1 MKGEVLIADRIPH
14 ARMDGVARY
23 MTQLALQ
30 FADRPGDPDVRILCR
45 GRALSPTA
53 WLARCRPP
61 QPGHRL
67 LDRLDARLLR
77 PAAQRLFRCG
87 LIHYPYHNL
96 PANWQAGRQKLV
108 VTVHGAAA
116 VEEPV
121 WGVPEGRATTIRGRL
136 AAPGERLVHVIT
148 VSAWS
153 AQEIA
158 RQFDLDPARITPI
171 HHGLDHALFHP
182 RPGNTPALVDGP
194 YILHVGP
201 CSPRKNVETLV
212 DAFAL
217 LRQRQRLPH
226 RLILAGRE
234 DANRRR
240 MLERC
245 ARLGVADA
253 VIAPGVVDDSRLAD
267 LYRGAACFVFPS
279 LYEGFGMPV
288 LEAMACGAP
297 VITSAVTALPEV
309 AGDAAH
315 LLADPQDAEEL
326 ADALWRM
333 LEDSAWRQQFIQRG
347 LARARQFTW
356 QAAAQKHL
364 ELYRGLL

>member
-1 MKGEVLIADRIPH
+1 MN
-14 ARMDGVARY
+14 GVTRY

-30 FADRPGDPDVRILCR
+30 FTHRSDDPDVRILCR
-45 GRALSPTA
+45 GQTLTPQA
-53 WLARCRPP
+53 WLVRCRPP
-61 QPGHRL
+61 RSSHRL
-67 LDRLDARLLR
+67 MERLDARLLR
-77 PAAQRLFRCG
+77 PTAQRLSRCG
-87 LIHYPYHNL
+87 LIHYPFHNL
-96 PANWQAGRQKLV
+96 PADWHVGQQKLV

-116 VEEPV
+116 VEEMA
-121 WGVPEGRATTIRGRL
+121 WGVPEGRAEMIHQRL
-136 AAPGERLVHVIT
+136 AVAGERLVHVIT

-158 RQFDLDPARITPI
+158 RQFDLDPTRITPI
-171 HHGLDHALFHP
+171 HHGLDHDLFHP

-201 CSPRKNVETLV
+201 CAPRKNVETLV

-217 LRQRQRLPH
+217 LRQRYHLPYRLVMV
-226 RLILAGRE
+226 GRE
-234 DANRRR
+234 DANRHRL
-240 MLERC
+240 LERC
-245 ARLGVADA
+245 THLGVADN
-253 VIAPGVVDDSRLAD
+253 VIAPGVVDDDRLAD

-326 ADALWRM
+326 AAALHSV
-333 LEDSAWRQQFIQRG
+333 LEDEARRQEWIRRG

-364 ELYRGLL
+364 DLYRSLL

>member
-1 MKGEVLIADRIPH
+1 L
-14 ARMDGVARY
+14 
-23 MTQLALQ
+23 
-30 FADRPGDPDVRILCR
+30 
-45 GRALSPTA
+45 
-53 WLARCRPP
+53 
-61 QPGHRL
+61 
-67 LDRLDARLLR
+67 
-77 PAAQRLFRCG
+77 
-87 LIHYPYHNL
+87 
-96 PANWQAGRQKLV
+96 
-108 VTVHGAAA
+108 AAA
-116 VEEPV
+116 
-121 WGVPEGRATTIRGRL
+121 
-136 AAPGERLVHVIT
+136 GERLVHVIT

-158 RQFDLDPARITPI
+158 RQFDLNPARITPI
-171 HHGLDHALFHP
+171 HHGLDHALFHA
-182 RPGNTPALVDGP
+182 RPGNTPTLVDGP

-201 CSPRKNVETLV
+201 CAPRKNVETLV

-217 LRQRQRLPH
+217 LRQRRRLPH

-240 MLERC
+240 VLERC

>member
-1 MKGEVLIADRIPH
+1 MQRSVLIVDRIPH
-14 ARMDGVARY
+14 VRMNGVARY
-23 MTQLALQ
+23 LVELAAC
-30 FADRPGDPDVRILCR
+30 FAAQPTDPAVRILHR
-45 GRALSPTA
+45 GRALLPAT
-53 WLARCRPP
+53 WLTQHRPP
-61 QPGHRL
+61 QPAQRL
-67 LDRLDARLLR
+67 LTPLNARLLR
-77 PAAQRLFRCG
+77 PTAQRLSRSG

-96 PANWQAGRQKLV
+96 PADWHAGGQRLV

-116 VEEPV
+116 VEEPG
-121 WGVPEGRATTIRGRL
+121 WGVPEGRAETIRRRL
-136 AAPGERLVHVIT
+136 AAAGDRLIHVIT
-148 VSAWS
+148 VSAW
-153 AQEIA
+153 AGQEIA
-158 RQFDLDPARITPI
+158 RQFDLDPTRITPI
-171 HHGLDHALFHP
+171 HHGVDLGLFHP
-182 RPGNTPALVDGP
+182 RPGHMPRDSDDP

-217 LRQRQRLPH
+217 LRQRRRLPH

-245 ARLGVADA
+245 ARLGLADA
-253 VIAPGVVDDSRLAD
+253 VIAPGVVDDARLAD

-326 ADALWRM
+326 AAALCRM
-333 LEDSAWRQQFIQRG
+333 LEDRAWRQQFIQRG
-347 LARARQFTW
+347 LARVRQFTW
-356 QAAAQKHL
+356 QASAQKHL